1 MNPGPIS
8 YAEFGEHFMRE
19 VVTAQRLQ
27 SEIQAL
33 LTASIEGEVHKLP
46 ADLLKASYRANLHRV
61 EVTQDRSPAGLST
74 FRVGLQGTLGLAIKV
89 VSIPLKFSVKLT
101 VAIDMTAYTYAP
113 CLIRLLPSPVPP
125 QGVVIDVDPHGIP
138 EDLLDKLNIIQ
149 PAVHEEIVSEVNRR
163 IGSPE
168 IIAATT
174 IDVAALARNASLS
187 LPPTAAA
194 V

>member
-8 YAEFGEHFMRE
+8 YAEFGEHFIRD

-33 LTASIEGEVHKLP
+33 LNASIEGAVHKLP
-46 ADLLKASYRANLHRV
+46 ADLLKARYCVNLHRV
-61 EVTQDRSPAGLST
+61 EVTQDRTPAGLSS
-74 FRVGLQGTLGLAIKV
+74 FRVGLQGTLDLSIKV

-101 VAIDMTAYTYAP
+101 IAIDMTAYTYAP

-174 IDVAALARNASLS
+174 IDVAALARSASLS
-187 LPPTAAA
+187 LPPAAA
-194 V
+194 A